1 MRAALCSVLLIASVL
16 PLAPAAAAQE
26 PGQQPYEL
34 VRELQKYQDDAA
46 LKGTRARK
54 EQSERIARVATQLTQ
69 FGPQAWSD
77 PRNVR
82 AAVIYVLSGG
92 DPRILRN
99 LTASG
104 KELGIDERLVKGA
117 LAYSERRDAEAAEQ
131 FETIDV
137 EALDRTVGGHVALV
151 RALLIIKDD
160 QAKAANL
167 LDRAR
172 VISPGTIVEESA
184 LRRET
189 ILVAKMGQLDRFDAL
204 SAQYLRRFG
213 SSIFVGTFARQFAQ
227 EIVAHKYADDEKR
240 LAKLDAAL
248 RELPDVPRIEA
259 SLAIAEEAIA
269 IANVELVRFAG
280 RIAAIDPKQYPQEAT
295 RMRLFEAAALIVTD
309 NFDEASRA
317 LWSIDRSKL
326 SAHEE
331 ALLDAALDVAKDIS
345 RAPSLSQAAAATET
359 ADKPAEAG
367 YTPPV
372 VSSAQQAI
380 ARVDQL
386 LNEGAQ

>member
-1 MRAALCSVLLIASVL
+1 MRAALCSALLLAGVL
-16 PLAPAAAAQE
+16 PLAPAVAAQE

-54 EQSERIARVATQLTQ
+54 EQSERIARVALQLTQ
-69 FGPQAWSD
+69 FGPQAWTD

-99 LTASG
+99 LAASG

-117 LAYSERRDAEAAEQ
+117 LAYSERRDAEAARL
-131 FETIDV
+131 FEGIDV

-151 RALLIIKDD
+151 RALLILKDD
-160 QAKAANL
+160 QPKAASL

-172 VISPGTIVEESA
+172 VISPGTIVEELA

-189 ILVAKMGQLDRFDAL
+189 VLVAKMGQLDRFDAL

-227 EIVAHKYADDEKR
+227 EIVAHKYAEDEKR

-269 IANVELVRFAG
+269 IASVELVRFAG
-280 RIAAIDPKQYPQEAT
+280 RIAAIDPKKYPQEAT

-326 SAHEE
+326 SANEE

-345 RAPSLSQAAAATET
+345 RAPSLAQAAAV
-359 ADKPAEAG
+359 AEA
-367 YTPPV
+367 TDKSADADSAPPV

>member
-1 MRAALCSVLLIASVL
+1 MRGALCSVLLLAGTL
-16 PLAPAAAAQE
+16 PLASAVAAQE
-26 PGQQPYEL
+26 PEQQPFEL
-34 VRELQKYQDDAA
+34 VRELQRYQDDAA

-54 EQSERIARVATQLTQ
+54 EQSERIAKVATQLTQ
-69 FGPQAWSD
+69 FGPKSWTD

-104 KELGIDERLVKGA
+104 TEFGIDQHLIKGA
-117 LAYSERRDAEAAEQ
+117 LAYSERRDAEAAEE
-131 FETIDV
+131 FAGIDV
-137 EALDRTVGGHVALV
+137 ESLDRTVGGHVALV

-167 LDRAR
+167 LDSAR
-172 VISPGTIVEESA
+172 VIAPGTIVEESA
-184 LRRET
+184 LRRQT
-189 ILVAKMGQLDRFDAL
+189 ILIAKMGQLDRFDAL

-227 EIVAHKYADDEKR
+227 EIVANKYADDEKR

-248 RELPDVPRIEA
+248 RQLPDVPRMEA
-259 SLAIAEEAIA
+259 SLAIAEEAITV
-269 IANVELVRFAG
+269 ANVELVRFAG

-295 RMRLFEAAALIVTD
+295 RMRLFEAAALIVTE

-345 RAPSLSQAAAATET
+345 RAPSLAQAAATAET
-359 ADKPAEAG
+359 TGKPAEMDSA
-367 YTPPV
+367 PPV
-372 VSSAQQAI
+372 VSNAQQAI

>member
-1 MRAALCSVLLIASVL
+1 MRAALSSVLLLAGVL
-16 PLAPAAAAQE
+16 PLASAVAAQE
-26 PGQQPYEL
+26 PELQPYEL

-54 EQSERIARVATQLTQ
+54 EQSERIAKVATQLTQ
-69 FGPQAWSD
+69 FGPKAWTD

-99 LTASG
+99 LAASG
-104 KELGIDERLVKGA
+104 TELGIDDHLIKGT
-117 LAYSERRDAEAAEQ
+117 LAYSERRDAQAAEQ
-131 FETIDV
+131 FAGIDV
-137 EALDRTVGGHVALV
+137 ESLDRTVGGHVALV

-160 QAKAANL
+160 QAKASSL
-167 LDRAR
+167 FDVAR
-172 VISPGTIVEESA
+172 VIAPGTIVEESA
-184 LRRET
+184 LRRQT
-189 ILVAKMGQLDRFDAL
+189 ILTAKMGQLDRFDAL
-204 SAQYLRRFG
+204 SEQYLRRFG

-227 EIVAHKYADDEKR
+227 EIVAKKYSEDAKR
-240 LAKLDAAL
+240 LARLDATL

-269 IANVELVRFAG
+269 VADVELVRFAG
-280 RIAAIDPKQYPQEAT
+280 RTAAIDPKQYPQEAT

-326 SAHEE
+326 GANEE

-345 RAPSLSQAAAATET
+345 RAPSLAQAAAAEET
-359 ADKPAEAG
+359 ADKPADAG
-367 YTPPV
+367 SEPPV
-372 VSSAQQAI
+372 VSNAQQAI
-380 ARVDQL
+380 ARADQL